1 MLTPE
6 ELESGEGR
14 MVSLAG
20 RGVKELEAGEGRMVR
35 LASRGVGRSQSLT
48 EKTDCSPGHEMNLRE
63 QAWA

>member
-1 MLTPE
+1 MVRGGLSEEATFMLTP
-6 ELESGEGR
+6 
-14 MVSLAG
+14 
-20 RGVKELEAGEGRMVR
+20 KELEAGEGRMVR

>member
-20 RGVKELEAGEGRMVR
+20 RGV
-35 LASRGVGRSQSLT
+35 GRSQSLT
-48 EKTDCSPGHEMNLRE
+48 EKTDCSPGHEMSLRE
-63 QAWA
+63 QAGA